1 MAGCG
6 TVRGIQ
12 QYCNHIHSMKY
23 AEVIN
28 ANSAANWAEI
38 HVVNDMCMHGHHAV
52 SHTFQ
57 V

>member
-1 MAGCG
+1 
-6 TVRGIQ
+6 
-12 QYCNHIHSMKY
+12 MKY